1 MGHGERVYHFVISAG
16 VDLQNACFRCISYL
30 LCSSLRVFTPRLTSI
45 SSPPTSQQHLT
56 SAQQHLT
63 SAQHYNPSFWT
74 DLGQPLLRALRDN
87 SGSLK
92 LNDDATQWLK
102 TLDQSDAFSGEM
114 AIGSTDATVFARWG
128 IYYIVLPIC

>member
-1 MGHGERVYHFVISAG
+1 MFVPPRFYPPPHINCIASA
-16 VDLQNACFRCISYL
+16 QH
-30 LCSSLRVFTPRLTSI
+30 
-45 SSPPTSQQHLT
+45 PTSQQHLT

-114 AIGSTDATVFARWG
+114 EIGSTDATVFARWV